1 MSLKFA
7 GPIYI
12 YMNTTAKHKH
22 YSFFSLLF
30 SSLAKF
36 FPLSLSAISSQNPNF
51 QFQTLIFNWISAVR
65 SSDHH
70 RHQTVY
76 SQKPLHTYTYICF
89 WTVHNFLIKPYLFL
103 NLNFRPIQFSISS
116 RFIENWSVPDFVYGS
131 CNAFCFTM
139 KLKRRRAL
147 EVVQISSLFIFYL
160 IFI

>member
-1 MSLKFA
+1 MSLKSA
-7 GPIYI
+7 APIYI

-22 YSFFSLLF
+22 FSFFSLLLFTCKIF
-30 SSLAKF
+30 SF
-36 FPLSLSAISSQNPNF
+36 LSAISSQNPNF

-76 SQKPLHTYTYICF
+76 SQKPPHTHTYICF
-89 WTVHNFLIKPYLFL
+89 WTVHNFVIKPYLFL
-103 NLNFRPIQFSISS
+103 NLNLSPLQFSISS
-116 RFIENWSVPDFVYGS
+116 RFIENWSVPDFVSGS

-147 EVVQISSLFIFYL
+147 EVVQFSSLFIFYL